1 MPPRPEWWPPTEE
14 RPQLFFV
21 IGAGR
26 CGLLSLSTLLHLS
39 GVHEAFQG
47 RMPDRRPL
55 LWAPSEPRREVMRRK
70 LQTMRR
76 CGGGANVGE
85 VNPTYLSYVPSILE
99 LEPDAR
105 FVVLRR
111 DKRETCESWYYW
123 TEAGSERQVEG
134 MGTMP
139 VHLNAKNHWMRHDG
153 SNYEFT
159 EDDLTF
165 PDVEGARDKREA
177 IELYVEQYYYQ
188 VSRLAARWPSNFRLY
203 QMEELFDAVLH
214 DSDDA
219 QYGSRKCDAA
229 WKSRPLGASLCCSS

>member
-1 MPPRPEWWPPTEE
+1 MRSS
-14 RPQLFFV
+14 
-21 IGAGR
+21 GAP
-26 CGLLSLSTLLHLS
+26 
-39 GVHEAFQG
+39 V
-47 RMPDRRPL
+47 
-55 LWAPSEPRREVMRRK
+55 
-70 LQTMRR
+70 
-76 CGGGANVGE
+76 VGE
-85 VNPTYLSYVPSILE
+85 IHQAYLPYVPTLLE

-203 QMEELFDAVLH
+203 QMAPLF
-214 DSDDA
+214 
-219 QYGSRKCDAA
+219 
-229 WKSRPLGASLCCSS
+229 ASLAAPLAASHAPPLR